1 MQGHYE
7 LRHERYTSYLKSSD
21 VDSMDTF
28 RVQTENT
35 NHNIILSTLYVALV
49 TLNSESEY
57 AARETVGRS
66 QRRIERDQGTVGSDY
81 DIVGKEVASE
91 ERQREE
97 REERDEREKEQIS
110 NHA

>member
-7 LRHERYTSYLKSSD
+7 LRHESYTSYLKSSD

-49 TLNSESEY
+49 IL
-57 AARETVGRS
+57 
-66 QRRIERDQGTVGSDY
+66 IF
-81 DIVGKEVASE
+81 
-91 ERQREE
+91 
-97 REERDEREKEQIS
+97 
-110 NHA
+110 